1 MRSLTWTRVRGEH
14 ERGTLGEKHRQMG
27 VQKRGVF
34 DIKGSLFYSL
44 VSDAETEAGREEASK
59 GLPN

>member
-1 MRSLTWTRVRGEH
+1 MSLTWTRVRGEH
-14 ERGTLGEKHRQMG
+14 EQGTLGEKHRQMG

-44 VSDAETEAGREEASK
+44 VSDAETEAGRGEAPE
-59 GLPN
+59 GLLN